1 MDRTKHLKLA
11 DEAVCRAERFA
22 GDAEDAVKN
31 HERHKLAPLAAL
43 GALYADIA
51 RTHAAIAA
59 ATPEQADETERTDG

>member
-22 GDAEDAVKN
+22 GDAEDALNN
-31 HERHKLAPLAAL
+31 HEPHKVAHRATL

-59 ATPEQADETERTDG
+59 ATPEKTEPTDA

>member
-22 GDAEDAVKN
+22 GDAEAAAESYDNRNKV
-31 HERHKLAPLAAL
+31 APLTAI

-59 ATPEQADETERTDG
+59 TMPEKTETTDA

>member
-22 GDAEDAVKN
+22 GDAEDAIKN
-31 HERHKLAPLAAL
+31 HEPHKVAPLATL

-51 RTHAAIAA
+51 RSHAAIAA
-59 ATPEQADETERTDG
+59 ATTETAEESTDA

>member
-22 GDAEDAVKN
+22 GDAEDARKN
-31 HERHKLAPLAAL
+31 HEPDKVAPLIAV

-51 RTHAAIAA
+51 RSHAAIAA
-59 ATPEQADETERTDG
+59 AMPEKTEPADA

>member
-22 GDAEDAVKN
+22 GDAEDALKN
-31 HERHKLAPLAAL
+31 HEPHKIAPLTAI

-51 RTHAAIAA
+51 RSHAAIAA
-59 ATPEQADETERTDG
+59 ALTETPETTDGR

>member
-31 HERHKLAPLAAL
+31 HERHKVAPLATI

-51 RTHAAIAA
+51 RSHAAIAA
-59 ATPEQADETERTDG
+59 ALPEKPETTDA

>member
-22 GDAEDAVKN
+22 GDAEDALKN
-31 HERHKLAPLAAL
+31 HEPHKVAPLATL

-51 RTHAAIAA
+51 RTHAAIAKA
-59 ATPEQADETERTDG
+59 MPEKTETTDA

>member
-1 MDRTKHLKLA
+1 MDRNKHLKLA

-31 HERHKLAPLAAL
+31 HERHKVEPLATI
-43 GALYADIA
+43 GALYANIA
-51 RTHAAIAA
+51 RSHAAVAA

>member
-1 MDRTKHLKLA
+1 MDRIKHLKLA

-31 HERHKLAPLAAL
+31 HERHKVAPLTTL

-51 RTHAAIAA
+51 RSHAAIAA
-59 ATPEQADETERTDG
+59 ATPEKTERTDG

>member
-22 GDAEDAVKN
+22 GDAEAAADSYDNRNKV
-31 HERHKLAPLAAL
+31 APLTAI

-51 RTHAAIAA
+51 RSHAAIAA
-59 ATPEQADETERTDG
+59 AMTETEPTNA

>member
-1 MDRTKHLKLA
+1 MDRNKHLKLA

-31 HERHKLAPLAAL
+31 HEPHKVAPLTGI

-51 RTHAAIAA
+51 RSHAAIAA
-59 ATPEQADETERTDG
+59 ALTETTETTDGR

>member
-22 GDAEDAVKN
+22 GDAEDALKS
-31 HERHKLAPLAAL
+31 HEPHKVAPLGAL

-59 ATPEQADETERTDG
+59 ATPEKTEPTDGR

>member
-1 MDRTKHLKLA
+1 MDRAKHLKLA

-31 HERHKLAPLAAL
+31 HEPDKVAHLANL

-51 RTHAAIAA
+51 RSHAAIAA
-59 ATPEQADETERTDG
+59 AMPEKTEPADA

>member
-1 MDRTKHLKLA
+1 MDRAKHLKLA

-22 GDAEDAVKN
+22 GEAEDAVKN
-31 HERHKLAPLAAL
+31 HEPHKVAHRATL

-59 ATPEQADETERTDG
+59 ATTETAEESTDA

>member
-22 GDAEDAVKN
+22 GDAEDARKR
-31 HERHKLAPLAAL
+31 HEPHKVAPLTAI

-51 RTHAAIAA
+51 RSHAAIAA
-59 ATPEQADETERTDG
+59 ATPETTEPTDG